1 LAVSKEITEMLE
13 GKIWVESKKKEGSD
27 FYFTIP
33 YKPSST
39 EYGKKK
45 TTDLKENY
53 NWQDKTVLIVEDDES
68 SFVLLSTSLQET
80 KIKILHASN
89 GKEAVEKIKEGN
101 KVDIVLMD
109 IQLPLM
115 NGYEATKEIRKIN
128 QDIPVIAQ
136 TAYAMQGDY
145 NKSMEA
151 GCNDHINKPVDTKTL
166 MRKMDQFLS

>member
-1 LAVSKEITEMLE
+1 
-13 GKIWVESKKKEGSD
+13 
-27 FYFTIP
+27 
-33 YKPSST
+33 
-39 EYGKKK
+39 
-45 TTDLKENY
+45 
-53 NWQDKTVLIVEDDES
+53 
-68 SFVLLSTSLQET
+68 
-80 KIKILHASN
+80 
-89 GKEAVEKIKEGN
+89 
-101 KVDIVLMD
+101 MD